1 MGTRT
6 MPEKAQLARWPEWM
20 DLKTL
25 QHYADISD
33 RTLREWIHL
42 PVRPLPA
49 KQVERGKLLVKRS
62 EFDSWLESHQYQ
74 PLDSIDVDQITDQII
89 DQFRK
94 AA

>member
-1 MGTRT
+1 
-6 MPEKAQLARWPEWM
+6 MPEKSQLARWPEWM

-25 QHYADISD
+25 SLYAAVSD

-42 PVRPLPA
+42 PVNPLPA
-49 KQVERGKLLVKRS
+49 KQVDRGKLLVKRS
-62 EFDSWLESHQYQ
+62 QFDSWLETHQHQ
-74 PLDSIDVDQITDQII
+74 PLNSINVDQITDEIV

>member
-1 MGTRT
+1 MA
-6 MPEKAQLARWPEWM
+6 EKSQPVRWPEWM
-20 DLKTL
+20 DLKSL
-25 QHYADISD
+25 QLYADVSD
-33 RTLREWIHL
+33 RTLREWIHF
-42 PVRPLPA
+42 PVSPLPA

-74 PLDSIDVDQITDQII
+74 PLDSIDVDHITDEII